1 MMSGM
6 GSVSVKSRW
15 VRTLLGLEENLLWC
29 PLAIWDVLEEVF
41 SPAGDS
47 PCHRGTGGRPCPGG
61 SRALHG
67 AQDRAGSAA
76 ELVSTE
82 LAARSTW
89 Y

>member
-1 MMSGM
+1 M
-6 GSVSVKSRW
+6 GENTAKLGGKFALVPFGHLGCVRGGLEPGWGLSVSP
-15 VRTLLGLEENLLWC
+15 G
-29 PLAIWDVLEEVF
+29 
-41 SPAGDS
+41 
-47 PCHRGTGGRPCPGG
+47 GGRPCPGG